1 MTERRNLLTSI
12 TNTIKDYRAGE
23 IAELTPDHVDQW
35 ISQFDENVQLPI
47 LRELDHIFKFT
58 YVSKDK
64 VLHSPRWQIR
74 KLGATASTMA
84 KLRASAKTT
93 IWSFTLSAI
102 VENNSIG
109 QTLNRSY
116 TLAVAHSQSTINQMV
131 DN

>member
-64 VLHSPRWQIR
+64 VLQ
-74 KLGATASTMA
+74 LLEGCA
-84 KLRASAKTT
+84 
-93 IWSFTLSAI
+93 
-102 VENNSIG
+102 
-109 QTLNRSY
+109 
-116 TLAVAHSQSTINQMV
+116 
-131 DN
+131 